1 VERESGADLLRR
13 LAKGRAWLKVVEW
26 PSSGAV
32 LQLPAACRQKTH
44 RSHVEVAHME
54 LARPSIADAVAK
66 CAAAGAKR
74 VVVAPY
80 FLSRG
85 RHITEDIPALVASAQ
100 AEHPGVECIVADPIG
115 ETRPLP
121 HLPVLRWRV
130 LLACKHSHLARTR
143 AACPSALA
151 KFTLFGC
158 SVLLVTVSDCV
169 VHQL

>member
-1 VERESGADLLRR
+1 
-13 LAKGRAWLKVVEW
+13 
-26 PSSGAV
+26 
-32 LQLPAACRQKTH
+32 
-44 RSHVEVAHME
+44 ME

-121 HLPVLRWRV
+121 HLPVLCWRT
-130 LLACKHSHLARTR
+130 LLACELGRLACTG
-143 AACPSALA
+143 AACPSAPA
-151 KFTLFGC
+151 RFTLLGC
-158 SVLLVTVSDCV
+158 SLLLVTVTDCV
-169 VHQL
+169 VHRL